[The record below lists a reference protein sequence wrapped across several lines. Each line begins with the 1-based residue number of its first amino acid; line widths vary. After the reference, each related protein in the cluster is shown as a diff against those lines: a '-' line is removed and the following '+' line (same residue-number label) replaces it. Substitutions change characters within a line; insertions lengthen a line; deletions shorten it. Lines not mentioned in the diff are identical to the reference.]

1 MDSSYFQIVGMKT
14 YSFLSSIIEIILSLS
29 PDKTDIERG
38 FSVANHNMKTQK
50 HEPLLTLC
58 GTD

>member
-1 MDSSYFQIVGMKT
+1 MKT

-38 FSVANHNMKTQK
+38 FSVANHTMKTQK

>member
-1 MDSSYFQIVGMKT
+1 MKT